1 MLERIQPMQSLL
13 ERLLLEKIPLGG
25 IARVLKVSE
34 RWLQRYVN
42 QKYQDISQEV
52 QVQPKPKCRLTIQ
65 MDELWSFVGNT
76 DNQLWVWLGLD
87 VETRENEAN
96 NSSLRRRCSAYRRRQ
111 NLYTKNKEGLQRTVT
126 LQRLVH
132 N

>member
-1 MLERIQPMQSLL
+1 MQSLL
-13 ERLLLEKIPLGG
+13 ERLLLKKIPLGG

-52 QVQPKPKCRLTIQ
+52 QVQPKPKRRLTIQ

-76 DNQLWVWLGLD
+76 DNQLWV
-87 VETRENEAN
+87 
-96 NSSLRRRCSAYRRRQ
+96 
-111 NLYTKNKEGLQRTVT
+111 
-126 LQRLVH
+126 
-132 N
+132 